1 MIQMMVLLSS
11 ALMSLFYII
20 LHILLTESHFK
31 IWHYQTF
38 FPKNP
43 CVLMFFVII
52 TIYFKI

>member
-1 MIQMMVLLSS
+1 MIQMMVLLSP